1 MLNSAVG
8 TGPIE
13 NNPHTV
19 CLSVCQYLNTSLSL
33 FTDFAVVEMTDAFR
47 QPSLFYHLGVRESF
61 SMANNIILYCDLNS
75 DSLHSLQVR
84 KSFVSVSPESRIKLV
99 KFKLKGSFF
108 QHLTF
113 HKLPVWSLE
122 TKNIRGQKYCHNIF
136 SHIIQYQNLSL
147 NSFTKNCWY
156 WSKNVHYV
164 DMCSMRKKR

>member
-1 MLNSAVG
+1 
-8 TGPIE
+8 
-13 NNPHTV
+13 
-19 CLSVCQYLNTSLSL
+19 
-33 FTDFAVVEMTDAFR
+33 MTDAFR

-164 DMCSMRKKR
+164 DMCSMRKKKIEDELMALVWVGSHYRQTSVCKCWQVQKQTSKKVNK